1 MEGKYKVH
9 NHVEGATRIR
19 TILNQSDL
27 DYKEVDSLP
36 PRDDLTFNNGFY
48 ANCSALF
55 VDIRDSSKLPDKH
68 KRPVLARLYR
78 SFVSEMVAVFAG
90 FEKVREVNIVGDCVW
105 AVYNTPYK
113 ADINSVFARAFIA
126 NSMVN
131 ILNKELEKRGITTI
145 TVGIGMSYG
154 RALMIKAGYEG
165 SGMNDVVYM
174 GDVVNAAAKLAAQG
188 NKTWSD
194 KALMVSDVFKGNLN
208 DDNQALLS
216 WNSTRGCWHGNV
228 VATTVEQW
236 ITEEYGS

>member
-1 MEGKYKVH
+1 MEGKYKFY
-9 NHVEGATRIR
+9 NFVEGAGRIR

-36 PRDDLTFNNGFY
+36 PRDDLTFSNGFY
-48 ANCSALF
+48 AYCSALF

-90 FEKVREVNIVGDCVW
+90 YEKVREVNIVGDCVW
-105 AVYNTPYK
+105 AVYNTPYQD
-113 ADINSVFARAFIA
+113 DINSVFARAFVA
-126 NSMVN
+126 NSMVD

-145 TVGIGMSYG
+145 KVGIGMSYG

-194 KALMVSDVFKGNLN
+194 RTLMVSDVFKGNLN
-208 DDNQALLS
+208 DENQALLS

-228 VATTVEQW
+228 IATAIEEWANEQ
-236 ITEEYGS
+236 YGS